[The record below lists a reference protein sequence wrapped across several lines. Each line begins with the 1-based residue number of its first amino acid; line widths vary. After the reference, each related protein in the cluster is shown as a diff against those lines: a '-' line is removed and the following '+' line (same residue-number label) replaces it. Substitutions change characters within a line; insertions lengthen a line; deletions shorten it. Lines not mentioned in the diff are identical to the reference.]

1 MRDEHF
7 VQTLSFITIENDS
20 GYSLKKSKSAQQSY
34 AAGSRSLVVLAQ
46 AAAGNVALELGL
58 QLALCAGEG
67 GVNRNKWSR

>member
-1 MRDEHF
+1 MREERF
-7 VQTLSFITIENDS
+7 VHTLSFITIENES
-20 GYSLKKSKSAQQSY
+20 GYSLEKSKSAQQSC
-34 AAGSRSLVVLAQ
+34 AAGSCSLVVLAQ